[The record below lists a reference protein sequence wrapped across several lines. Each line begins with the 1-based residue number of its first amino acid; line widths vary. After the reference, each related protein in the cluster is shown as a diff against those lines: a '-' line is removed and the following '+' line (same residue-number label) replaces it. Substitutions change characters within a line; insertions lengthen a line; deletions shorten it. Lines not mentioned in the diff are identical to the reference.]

1 MTCPNCGAKQPEE
14 SNRCSGCDSILQKE
28 LLAEQSSEENTG
40 ISEAVEQD
48 LPMKWFKFLI
58 NFSLFF
64 GAFVNGIT
72 AYQYFNKTMTYNLF
86 GEYFRSID
94 IIYGISILTIAV
106 LMLIARFRLSGF
118 KKNGPAFFC
127 GLCILSII
135 VSAAYIIAA
144 INIIGFYPY
153 ITDANRA
160 YYVYTLTLSSVI
172 TFATYIV
179 FVVLNIRYFSKR
191 KHLFCK

>member
-1 MTCPNCGAKQPEE
+1 MTCPNCGSQ
-14 SNRCSGCDSILQKE
+14 Q
-28 LLAEQSSEENTG
+28 SEENIKCSNCDSTLKTASLTEQP
-40 ISEAVEQD
+40 SEKNQKKSNPDEHE

-58 NFSLFF
+58 NFSLFL
-64 GAFVNGIT
+64 GALLNIRT

-86 GEYFRSID
+86 GEYFRSLD

-106 LMLIARFRLSGF
+106 LMIIARFRLARF
-118 KKNGPAFFC
+118 KKDGPKIFC

-135 VSAAYIIAA
+135 VSAVYIIAA
-144 INIIGFYPY
+144 IHTIGFYPY
-153 ITDANRA
+153 ITDAQRA
-160 YYVYTLTLSSVI
+160 YYIHSLKLSSI
-172 TFATYIV
+172 ISFTAYIV